1 MTDVVI
7 SGMRYRGIE
16 TMPTTQ
22 LSHMA
27 DLTKQAIINYN
38 ELVKRYKVATI
49 LYSGRTYLEQLNDAA
64 VLIDQ
69 VLTKRNAK

>member
-38 ELVKRYKVATI
+38 ELVKRCQVAEI
-49 LYSGRTYLEQLNDAA
+49 LYNGKTYLEQLNDAV

-69 VLTKRNAK
+69 VLAKRKV